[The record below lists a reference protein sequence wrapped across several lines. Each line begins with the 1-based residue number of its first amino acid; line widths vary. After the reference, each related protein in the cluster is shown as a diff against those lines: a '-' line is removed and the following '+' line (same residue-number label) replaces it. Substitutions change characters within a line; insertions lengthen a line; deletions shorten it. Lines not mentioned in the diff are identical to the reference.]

1 MHNTIFLCRSQRC
14 YLFLW
19 LACSVCLP
27 SLWEFLESF
36 ESLGFGDNPQSKG
49 IHRPETLPSKS
60 TITITLLLSPYL
72 SSCKRIHSYKKICSS
87 HHTQPLPSTA
97 DPMTAMTTSSQ
108 VLSNERQ
115 TPPIFQE
122 LGRLYAPLISE
133 RCSSTHR
140 ASCKRRRTPHISFW
154 LSQQSR
160 HSR

>member
-1 MHNTIFLCRSQRC
+1 MHNTIFLCRSQHC

-36 ESLGFGDNPQSKG
+36 ESLGFGDNPQSKE

-60 TITITLLLSPYL
+60 TITITQLLSPYL

-97 DPMTAMTTSSQ
+97 DPMIAMTTSSQ

-140 ASCKRRRTPHISFW
+140 ASCKRRRTPHNSF
-154 LSQQSR
+154 
-160 HSR
+160 